1 MLQFLLLLF
10 EFGQPFSFP
19 GIQSKSYE
27 YGEKIQVYVNEM
39 TSQTNQIPYDYYML
53 EYCTP
58 SDGIENKYENIG
70 SLMLG
75 TKTQNSPYNVYF

>member
-1 MLQFLLLLF
+1 
-10 EFGQPFSFP
+10 
-19 GIQSKSYE
+19 
-27 YGEKIQVYVNEM
+27 M

-75 TKTQNSPYNVYF
+75 TKT